1 MAQRPEPIQRAFGG
15 RQSGE
20 SRRIE
25 RQMRDVALDHVAERI
40 DDSAYLERLG
50 QVRVDLATVDTT
62 ARGDLSARRAGQGP
76 FVPLSR
82 SRLRTGC
89 SALLG

>member
-1 MAQRPEPIQRAFGG
+1 VRSEAGSRANRDGSNA
-15 RQSGE
+15 RC
-20 SRRIE
+20 
-25 RQMRDVALDHVAERI
+25 DVALDHVAERI